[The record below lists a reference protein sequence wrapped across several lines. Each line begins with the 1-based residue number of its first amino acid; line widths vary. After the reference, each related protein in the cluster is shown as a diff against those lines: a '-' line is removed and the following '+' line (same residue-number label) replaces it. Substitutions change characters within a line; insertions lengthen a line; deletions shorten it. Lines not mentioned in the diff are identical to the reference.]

1 MHHSHPVFVVK
12 QSVPA
17 TQRKPDLDPQYI
29 SGRIL
34 ELLSTNVAELRQRF
48 YNSAYISF
56 FSQTGLPIHNV
67 CLLEATHESMS
78 IGDVHPLCEFG
89 YYSKLYQKVPR
100 ELNSREFMIIEQYLD
115 TTPADTNI
123 WCHQIPSVLAPVII
137 ITYGDK
143 SSDKSGDKSY
153 ILSLPELKMN
163 DNHLYVHFVQYLHH
177 NAEVYLNLLLAN
189 IPKEKEE
196 IIRIQC
202 RAWSELINY
211 SHLASIAASYM

>member
-1 MHHSHPVFVVK
+1 MHHSHHPVFVVK

-34 ELLSTNVAELRQRF
+34 ELLSADVSELRQHF
-48 YNSAYISF
+48 YRSVYISF
-56 FSQTGLPIHNV
+56 FSQTGLPIRNV
-67 CLLEATHESMS
+67 CSHETTHESMS
-78 IGDVHPLCEFG
+78 IGDVYPLCEFG

-100 ELNSREFMIIEQYLD
+100 EMNSREFMLIEQYLD
-115 TTPADTNI
+115 TTPVDTNV

-137 ITYGDK
+137 TKDDSYN
-143 SSDKSGDKSY
+143 GDKSY
-153 ILSLPELKMN
+153 ILSLTELKNN
-163 DNHLYVHFVQYLHH
+163 DYYLYGHFVQYLHR
-177 NAEVYLNLLLAN
+177 NAEVYLNLLLAY

-196 IIRIQC
+196 IIRTQC

-211 SHLASIAASYM
+211 SHSAAINASYI